1 MCFLEEKILSVNKRI
16 GVFTV
21 CFFIDRQYSERRSM
35 KNVGNLKKVEVI
47 NVVKEK
53 YGRKRFV
60 RYKTGAELYD
70 MSQSSFEELSEEAG
84 AKYKIG
90 KMVLVSCDI
99 FEEYLETFHVSNR
112 E

>member
-1 MCFLEEKILSVNKRI
+1 
-16 GVFTV
+16 
-21 CFFIDRQYSERRSM
+21 M
-35 KNVGNLKKVEVI
+35 KNAGNLKKIEVI
-47 NVVKEK
+47 NVVKER

-70 MSQSSFEELSEEAG
+70 MSQSSFEELAEEAG

-90 KMVLVSCDI
+90 KMVLVNCDI
-99 FEEYLETFHVSNR
+99 FEEYLETFRMSNR

>member
-1 MCFLEEKILSVNKRI
+1 MDKRI
-16 GVFTV
+16 GTCTT
-21 CFFIDRQYSERRSM
+21 CFFIGRQCRERRIM
-35 KNVGNLKKVEVI
+35 KSAVNLKKIEVI
-47 NVVKEK
+47 NVVKER

-70 MSQSSFEELSEEAG
+70 MSQSSFEDLAEEAG

-90 KMVLVSCDI
+90 KMVLVNCEI
-99 FEEYLETFHVSNR
+99 FEEYLEMFRMGNK

>member
-1 MCFLEEKILSVNKRI
+1 
-16 GVFTV
+16 
-21 CFFIDRQYSERRSM
+21 M
-35 KNVGNLKKVEVI
+35 KNANNLKKVEVV
-47 NVVKEK
+47 NVVNEK

-70 MSQSSFEELSEEAG
+70 MSQSSFEDLAAQAG

-90 KMVLVSCDI
+90 KMVLVNCDI
-99 FEEYLETFHVSNR
+99 FEEYLEMFHMIN

>member
-1 MCFLEEKILSVNKRI
+1 
-16 GVFTV
+16 
-21 CFFIDRQYSERRSM
+21 M
-35 KNVGNLKKVEVI
+35 KNAGNLKKVEVI
-47 NVVKEK
+47 NVVKER

-70 MSQSSFEELSEEAG
+70 MSQSSFEDLAEEAG

-90 KMVLVSCDI
+90 KMVLVNCDI
-99 FEEYLETFHVSNR
+99 FEEYLETFRMNNR

>member
-1 MCFLEEKILSVNKRI
+1 
-16 GVFTV
+16 
-21 CFFIDRQYSERRSM
+21 M
-35 KNVGNLKKVEVI
+35 KSANNLKKIEVV

-70 MSQSSFEELSEEAG
+70 MSQSSFEDLAEAAG

-90 KMVLVSCDI
+90 KMVLVNCDI
-99 FEEYLETFHVSNR
+99 FEEYLETFRMNIGI
-112 E
+112 

>member
-1 MCFLEEKILSVNKRI
+1 
-16 GVFTV
+16 
-21 CFFIDRQYSERRSM
+21 M
-35 KNVGNLKKVEVI
+35 KNAGNLKKVEVI

-70 MSQSSFEELSEEAG
+70 MSQSSFENLAEEAG

-90 KMVLVSCDI
+90 KMVLVNCDI
-99 FEEYLETFHVSNR
+99 FEEYLETFRIDRKSVV
-112 E
+112 

>member
-1 MCFLEEKILSVNKRI
+1 
-16 GVFTV
+16 
-21 CFFIDRQYSERRSM
+21 M
-35 KNVGNLKKVEVI
+35 KNAADLKKVEVI

-70 MSQSSFEELSEEAG
+70 MSQSSFEDLAEEAG

-90 KMVLVSCDI
+90 KIVLVNCDI
-99 FEEYLETFHVSNR
+99 FEEYLEMFRLNDR

>member
-1 MCFLEEKILSVNKRI
+1 MR
-16 GVFTV
+16 
-21 CFFIDRQYSERRSM
+21 
-35 KNVGNLKKVEVI
+35 NVGDLKKIEVI

-70 MSQSSFEELSEEAG
+70 MSQSSFEDLAEEAG

-90 KMVLVSCDI
+90 KMVLVNCDV
-99 FEEYLETFHVSNR
+99 FEEYLETFRMSSR

>member
-1 MCFLEEKILSVNKRI
+1 
-16 GVFTV
+16 
-21 CFFIDRQYSERRSM
+21 M
-35 KNVGNLKKVEVI
+35 KNAGNLKKIEAI
-47 NVVKEK
+47 SVVKER

-70 MSQSSFEELSEEAG
+70 MIQSSFEDLAEEAG

-90 KMVLVSCDI
+90 KMVLVNCDI
-99 FEEYLETFHVSNR
+99 FEEYLEIFRMINR

>member
-1 MCFLEEKILSVNKRI
+1 
-16 GVFTV
+16 
-21 CFFIDRQYSERRSM
+21 M
-35 KNVGNLKKVEVI
+35 KNAGNLKKVEVI

-60 RYKTGAELYD
+60 RYKIGAELYD
-70 MSQSSFEELSEEAG
+70 MSQSSFEDLAEEAG

-90 KMVLVSCDI
+90 KMVLVNCEI
-99 FEEYLETFHVSNR
+99 FEEFLEMFRMGNK

>member
-1 MCFLEEKILSVNKRI
+1 
-16 GVFTV
+16 
-21 CFFIDRQYSERRSM
+21 M
-35 KNVGNLKKVEVI
+35 KNAGNLKKIEAI
-47 NVVKEK
+47 SVVKER

-70 MSQSSFEELSEEAG
+70 MSQSSFEDLAEEAG

-90 KMVLVSCDI
+90 KMVLVNCDI
-99 FEEYLETFHVSNR
+99 FEEYLEIFRMINR

>member
-1 MCFLEEKILSVNKRI
+1 MRN
-16 GVFTV
+16 V
-21 CFFIDRQYSERRSM
+21 CD
-35 KNVGNLKKVEVI
+35 LKKIEVI

-70 MSQSSFEELSEEAG
+70 MSQSSFEDLAEEAG

-90 KMVLVSCDI
+90 KMVLVNCDV
-99 FEEYLETFHVSNR
+99 FEEYLETFRMSSR

>member
-1 MCFLEEKILSVNKRI
+1 MR
-16 GVFTV
+16 
-21 CFFIDRQYSERRSM
+21 
-35 KNVGNLKKVEVI
+35 NVGDLKKIDVI

-70 MSQSSFEELSEEAG
+70 MSQSSFEDLAEEAG

-90 KMVLVSCDI
+90 KMVLVNCDV
-99 FEEYLETFHVSNR
+99 FEEYLETFRMSSR
-112 E
+112 G